1 MQESNFA
8 RVSAFF
14 QSNRESCQ
22 QVLQMVSLLGNQVRF
37 KILCALKEGDFCV
50 GDLAELVEGKHA
62 NVSQQLKML
71 TLAGYLTKRREDQN
85 IIYHLQNETVR
96 RAIGFF
102 QDEFTGGVGK

>member
-1 MQESNFA
+1 
-8 RVSAFF
+8 
-14 QSNRESCQ
+14 
-22 QVLQMVSLLGNQVRF
+22 MVSLLGNQVRF

-96 RAIGFF
+96 RAIGFL